1 MKKKKTGFTLIEMII
16 VLALMTMILSI
27 ISSMFINGSKVF
39 SNSDVKSTLQIE
51 AQKIQESISKIG
63 MESIGIDNIRDEEGD
78 SSIDVLDK
86 NTELVDVDY
95 DELKSKLTDIDGIK
109 NNEDLTKNKWLSI
122 MEMKMSFYEENDDGT
137 ISMGTPVTMIEYRK
151 DSDAKIGTLLVDG
164 KEVSANVESIR
175 IKPGNIDDDNG
186 TFKNANSI
194 LINIVLSE
202 KKGYSN
208 VEYPISIDVKFRN
221 RFIK

>member
-122 MEMKMSFYEENDDGT
+122 MEMKMSF
-137 ISMGTPVTMIEYRK
+137 MRK
-151 DSDAKIGTLLVDG
+151 MMRALFL
-164 KEVSANVESIR
+164 
-175 IKPGNIDDDNG
+175 
-186 TFKNANSI
+186 
-194 LINIVLSE
+194 
-202 KKGYSN
+202 
-208 VEYPISIDVKFRN
+208 
-221 RFIK
+221 

>member
-1 MKKKKTGFTLIEMII
+1 MKKKKNGFTLIEMII
-16 VLALMTMILSI
+16 VLALMAMVLSI

-63 MESIGIDNIRDEEGD
+63 MESTGIESVKDESGE
-78 SSIDVLDK
+78 SSIEILDK
-86 NTELVDVDY
+86 NIELVDVDY
-95 DELKSKLTDIDGIK
+95 EELKYKLTDIDGIK
-109 NNEDLTKNKWLSI
+109 NNEDLAKNKWLLIS
-122 MEMKMSFYEENDDGT
+122 EMKMNSYEESNDGT
-137 ISMGTPVTMIEYRK
+137 ISIGEPITMIEYRK
-151 DSDAKIGTLLVDG
+151 ALDEMTGTLLVDG
-164 KEVSANVESIR
+164 REVSTNVESVR
-175 IKPGNIDDDNG
+175 IKPSNIDDNNG
-186 TFKNANSI
+186 ALKDTNSI

-221 RFIK
+221 RFMK

>member
-1 MKKKKTGFTLIEMII
+1 MKKKKNGVTLIEMII
-16 VLALMTMILSI
+16 VLALMIMVLSI

-39 SNSDVKSTLQIE
+39 SSSDVKSALQIE
-51 AQKIQESISKIG
+51 TQKIQEKISKIG
-63 MESIGIDNIRDEEGD
+63 MESIGIDSIEDEDGD

-95 DELKSKLTDIDGIK
+95 DEVKSKLTDIDGTK

-122 MEMKMSFYEENDDGT
+122 REMKMSFYEENDDGT

-186 TFKNANSI
+186 TFKNTNSI

-221 RFIK
+221 RFIE

>member
-1 MKKKKTGFTLIEMII
+1 VKKKKTGFTLIEMII

-122 MEMKMSFYEENDDGT
+122 MEMKMSFYEENDEGT
-137 ISMGTPVTMIEYRK
+137 ISIGTSVTMIEYRK
-151 DSDAKIGTLLVDG
+151 DSDAKTGTLLVDG
-164 KEVSANVESIR
+164 KEVSTNVESIR

>member
-1 MKKKKTGFTLIEMII
+1 VKKKKNGVTLIEMII
-16 VLALMTMILSI
+16 VLALMIMVLSI

-39 SNSDVKSTLQIE
+39 SSSDVKSALQIE
-51 AQKIQESISKIG
+51 TQKIQEKISKIG
-63 MESIGIDNIRDEEGD
+63 MESIGIDSIEDEDGD

-95 DELKSKLTDIDGIK
+95 DEVKSKLTDIDGTK

-122 MEMKMSFYEENDDGT
+122 REMKMSFYEENDDGT

-186 TFKNANSI
+186 TFKNTNSI

-202 KKGYSN
+202 KKRYSN

-221 RFIK
+221 RFIE

>member
-122 MEMKMSFYEENDDGT
+122 MEMKMSFYEENDEGT
-137 ISMGTPVTMIEYRK
+137 ISIGTSVTMIEYRK
-151 DSDAKIGTLLVDG
+151 DSDAKTGTLLVDG
-164 KEVSANVESIR
+164 KEVSTNVESIR